1 MLGRDLLNSLTT
13 ISEPNLTYFTSLLM
27 YEFNR
32 EQVAVMDSDRRR
44 SKRVS
49 VNLEAKFFG
58 GAERG
63 RARISDISVGGCY
76 VETLVFIS
84 PGNKLTIEMK
94 LPTGNWLRVMGE
106 VMYYHP
112 NIGFGMRFLGL
123 TEPVLDVLAN
133 LVEYESIVE

>member
-1 MLGRDLLNSLTT
+1 MLGRDLSNSLMA
-13 ISEPNLTYFTSLLM
+13 ISRPNVAYFTPRLM
-27 YEFNR
+27 YEFSM
-32 EQVAVMDSDRRR
+32 EQVAVKDSDRRTT
-44 SKRVS
+44 KRVA

-84 PGNKLTIEMK
+84 PGNKLAIEMK

-112 NIGFGMRFLGL
+112 NIGFGMRFLNL
-123 TEPVLDVLAN
+123 TQPVLEVLAN
-133 LVEYESIVE
+133 LVEYESILE